1 MNLARYTLIGALT
14 ALTACSSNAARYHD
28 QPLVAKVDTGMS
40 KDQVMQIGGK
50 PDAESERIV
59 VPGTCF
65 DYMLTQAGARQP
77 YSVSFDG
84 AGKVDKTAFMT
95 CAEWS
100 AAQRK
105 ARQPAPSMG
114 GSSGSG
120 Y

>member
-1 MNLARYTLIGALT
+1 MHKPFHALIFALI
-14 ALTACSSNAARYHD
+14 ALSACSSNSALYHD

-40 KDQVMQIGGK
+40 KDQVVQIGGK
-50 PDAESERIV
+50 PDAETARSV

-65 DYMLTQAGARQP
+65 DYMLSKADNRQP

-84 AGKVDKTAFMT
+84 AGKVDNTAFMT

-100 AAQRK
+100 NAQRK
-105 ARQPAPSMG
+105 TRLPSMG

>member
-1 MNLARYTLIGALT
+1 MNTSGYALLFALAAL
-14 ALTACSSNAARYHD
+14 AACSSTASLYRD

-40 KDQVMQIGGK
+40 KEQVLQIGGK
-50 PDAESERIV
+50 PQAQSDRTV

-65 DYMLTQAGARQP
+65 DYTLVKAGQQQP
-77 YSVSFDG
+77 YSVSFDQ

-100 AAQRK
+100 NAQRK
-105 ARQPAPSMG
+105 VRQPPPSMG
-114 GSSGSG
+114 GASGSG